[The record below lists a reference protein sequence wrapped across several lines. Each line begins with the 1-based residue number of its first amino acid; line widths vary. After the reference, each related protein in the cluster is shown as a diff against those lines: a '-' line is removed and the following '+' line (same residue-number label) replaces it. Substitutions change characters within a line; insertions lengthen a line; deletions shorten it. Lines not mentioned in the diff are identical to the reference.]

1 MRTLYLARHGEADG
15 DLTEA
20 GRRQATLLGERL
32 AGLPL
37 TAVHHS
43 PLPRARQTAEL
54 VAAAVGDAVGDVP
67 VHESELLADYPPYLP
82 LASELPWAFAP
93 AALAHLADYTVDER
107 SGGPT
112 LGARVLAEFATAET
126 RQDVLITHSQ
136 LVCWFVRAALD
147 APEWRWLGINA
158 ANTGLTVIQYREY
171 WPPSVVTFNDQSH
184 LPPELRWTGFP
195 DERRAAY

>member
-15 DLTEA
+15 DLTDA

-32 AGLPL
+32 AGQPV
-37 TAVHHS
+37 TALHHS

-54 VAAAVGDAVGDVP
+54 VAASLGDVP
-67 VHESELLADYPPYLP
+67 VHETELLADYPPYLP
-82 LASELPWAFAP
+82 LASELPWAFAS
-93 AALAHLADYTVDER
+93 AALAHLADYTVDAR

-112 LGARVLAEFATAET
+112 LASRALAEFATAET

-136 LVCWFVRAALD
+136 LVCWFVRAALG

-158 ANTGLTVIQYREY
+158 ANAGLTVIQYREY
-171 WPPSVVTFNDQSH
+171 WPPSVITFNDQSH
-184 LPPELRWTGFP
+184 LPLELRWTGFAE
-195 DERRAAY
+195 ERRTTY

>member
-1 MRTLYLARHGEADG
+1 MRTLYLARHGAAADDG

-20 GRRQATLLGERL
+20 GRTQARLLGERL
-32 AGLPL
+32 AGVPL

-43 PLPRARQTAEL
+43 PRPRAAQTAAL
-54 VAAAVGDAVGDVP
+54 VAGSLPDVP
-67 VHESELLADYPPYLP
+67 VHESELIGDYPPYLP

-93 AALAHLADYTVDER
+93 AALEYLEQFSVDER
-107 SGGPT
+107 SGGPA
-112 LGARVLAEFATAET
+112 LGARALEEFATAE
-126 RQDVLITHSQ
+126 RRADLLITHSQ

-158 ANTGLTVIQYREY
+158 ANAGLTVIQYKEFS
-171 WPPSVVTFNDQSH
+171 PPSVVVFNDLAH

-195 DERRAAY
+195 DDRRPG

>member
-1 MRTLYLARHGEADG
+1 VRTLYLVRHGEADG
-15 DLTEA
+15 DLTDM

-54 VAAAVGDAVGDVP
+54 VAASLGDVP
-67 VHESELLADYPPYLP
+67 LHESELLADYPPYLP
-82 LASELPWAFAP
+82 LAAELPWAFAA

-112 LGARVLAEFATAET
+112 LGARALAEFATAET

-158 ANTGLTVIQYREY
+158 ANASLTVIQYREY
-171 WPPSVVTFNDQSH
+171 WPPSVITFNDQSH
-184 LPPELRWTGFP
+184 LPLELRWTGFAE
-195 DERRAAY
+195 DRRATY

>member
-1 MRTLYLARHGEADG
+1 MRTLYLARHGAADA
-15 DLTEA
+15 DLTDA
-20 GRRQATLLGERL
+20 GRRQSTMLGERL
-32 AGLPL
+32 AGLAL

-54 VAAAVGDAVGDVP
+54 VAAELGDVA

-93 AALAHLADYTVDER
+93 AAQAHLAGYTVDER

-112 LGARVLAEFATAET
+112 LGSRALAEFATAET

-158 ANTGLTVIQYREY
+158 ANASLTIIQYREY
-171 WPPSVVTFNDQSH
+171 CPPSVITFNDQSH

-195 DERRAAY
+195 EERRAGY